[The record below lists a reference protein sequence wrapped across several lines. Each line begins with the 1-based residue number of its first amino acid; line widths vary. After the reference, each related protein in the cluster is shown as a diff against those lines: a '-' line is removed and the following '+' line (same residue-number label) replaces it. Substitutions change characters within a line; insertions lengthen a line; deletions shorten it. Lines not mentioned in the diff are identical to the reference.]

1 MGLLPTARVDR
12 RTVLLPVRFFGDF
25 CWSGRSS
32 AFNYLQSGDVSHYAV
47 SQTLRFRIN
56 QIGENGLV
64 GLVIGCELVR
74 IACNQLSGNLLDG
87 GYPNLTHSNTPEA
100 RRAVRW
106 PFKYLASKTPPSSE
120 IRFLSKYF
128 RFATEQKQICL
139 ILRINR
145 SLF

>member
-47 SQTLRFRIN
+47 SQTLRLRIN

-64 GLVIGCELVR
+64 GLIIGCELVR

-106 PFKYLASKTPPSSE
+106 TFKYWASKTRIGATNCEIDSVRNRKPSHSWG
-120 IRFLSKYF
+120 
-128 RFATEQKQICL
+128 
-139 ILRINR
+139 
-145 SLF
+145 